1 MSLSLP
7 VQAACKLNDAPDQQR
22 WLIEGLWV
30 DEGVGIIGGQPKC
43 CKSFMA
49 LDLAVAVASGKPCLG
64 QYSVKTSGKVLL
76 FAGED
81 ALSVVKRR
89 LSGIAKAYD
98 TDLNSLDIQVITVPV
113 LRIDDP
119 QQRQSLTET
128 VKEHRPKLLVL
139 DPFIRM
145 HRIDENNSGEVSA
158 LLAYLRAINRMFHVA
173 VALVHHS
180 SKRGNIRAG
189 QALRGSSEFHAWGDS
204 FLYLQRQRDDGLY
217 LTVEHR
223 SESSKAAVA
232 LELQEGKDSLALRQR
247 SANVPHQQLQA
258 TDEDRILEI
267 LAAATSPITLE
278 QIRVSSQLRRNTVC
292 TIVKTLVETAKVTR
306 TESGYQAATQ

>member
-1 MSLSLP
+1 
-7 VQAACKLNDAPDQQR
+7 
-22 WLIEGLWV
+22 
-30 DEGVGIIGGQPKC
+30 
-43 CKSFMA
+43 
-49 LDLAVAVASGKPCLG
+49 
-64 QYSVKTSGKVLL
+64 
-76 FAGED
+76 
-81 ALSVVKRR
+81 
-89 LSGIAKAYD
+89 
-98 TDLNSLDIQVITVPV
+98 VITVPV

-119 QQRQSLTET
+119 QQQQSLTET

-232 LELQEGKDSLALRQR
+232 LELQEGRDSLALRQR
-247 SANVPHQQLQA
+247 SACVPQQQQLQA

-267 LAAATSPITLE
+267 LGEATSPITLE

-292 TIVKTLVETAKVTR
+292 TIVKTLVEAAKATR